1 MKGDACESETVVAPV
16 EPSGVELSSNHRDTL
31 AQIFEH
37 PVSHNIEWRAVLSL
51 LGQVGTVREEHDGSY
66 HVTLGQETETFRRP
80 RDKDISPQQVVDLR
94 RMLSNAGWG
103 PEETG
108 KKS

>member
-1 MKGDACESETVVAPV
+1 MPQGPGRT
-16 EPSGVELSSNHRDTL
+16 ELSSNHRDTL

-51 LGQVGTVREEHDGSY
+51 LQQVGTVKEEHDGSY
-66 HVTLGQETETFRRP
+66 HVTLGGETETFFRP
-80 RDKDISPQQVVDLR
+80 RDKDVDAQQVVDLR
-94 RMLSNAGWG
+94 RMLRNAGYG
-103 PEETG
+103 PEAAE